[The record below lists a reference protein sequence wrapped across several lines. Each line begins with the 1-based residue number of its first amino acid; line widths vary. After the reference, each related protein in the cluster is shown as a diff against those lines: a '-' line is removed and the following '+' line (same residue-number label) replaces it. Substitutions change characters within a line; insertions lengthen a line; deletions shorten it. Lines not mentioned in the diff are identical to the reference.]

1 MLRQTR
7 SAVVIALAA
16 GLMWNCSGERVTQSE
31 IGTAGQIASS
41 GEPIGRPLGKSAV
54 SRHATQTVAVVT
66 VQEDG
71 EPVNGA
77 TVELSRAVAGRKAD
91 YQWSGTTDDEGQ
103 ARVEI
108 ASSNATG
115 YYQARASQD
124 EGMIGSWSSIPING
138 GYRVMLDLP
147 IGGKA
152 RVTDS
157 SVLGPEVTVGE
168 GEAVQI
174 RSLLAHTNAQSLGL
188 ESRHGVELAAEDFGS
203 IHGYEVALG
212 EPVDG
217 KCRPEGGR
225 AGAEQIVADPQV
237 VGVIGTN
244 CSGAAVEASPVLSA
258 AGLVMVSPSNTS
270 PFLTSDLEGNA
281 NSDYHP
287 GYFRV
292 DVNDLYK
299 GRAVADFVYNEL
311 GLRRMVGLDDGD
323 AYTTALVS
331 AFVDAFE
338 ALGGEVP
345 ATARIEKETED
356 MTSVL
361 TEFAAAMPEGI
372 FFPIFEEEGTAFV
385 KQARMFD
392 SEVTLISGA
401 ALFVASF
408 LSIPESE
415 GVYMVGPET
424 NYGSNVNV
432 ATGKNADEV
441 RAAHEARYGATPVS
455 PYWAHAYDATT
466 LLLSA
471 IRSVAMEVGGKLYID
486 RLALREE
493 LGATAGFQAIIGEFN
508 CDDFGDCVPGR
519 INIHHHNDLSITDP
533 GQVEVVYRWSAP

>member
-1 MLRQTR
+1 MLRR
-7 SAVVIALAA
+7 IRGAVVIALAA

-66 VQEDG
+66 VQQDG
-71 EPVNGA
+71 APVSGA
-77 TVELSRAVAGRKAD
+77 TVELSRAIAGRKAD
-91 YQWSGTTDDEGQ
+91 YQWSATTDDEGQ

-147 IGGKA
+147 IGGRA

-168 GEAVQI
+168 GEAVQV
-174 RSLLAHTNAQSLGL
+174 RSLLAHSLAASLGSV
-188 ESRHGVELAAEDFGS
+188 SRHGVELAVQDFGS
-203 IHGYEVALG
+203 VHGYEVALG

-217 KCRPEGGR
+217 GCGLEGGR
-225 AGAEQIVADPQV
+225 AGAEQIIADPQV

-244 CSGAAVEASPVLSA
+244 CSGAARAASPVLSA

-270 PFLTSDLEGNA
+270 PFLTSDLAGNA

-299 GRAVADFVYNEL
+299 GRAVADFVYSEL

-331 AFVDAFE
+331 AFGDAFQ
-338 ALGGEVP
+338 ALGGVVA
-345 ATARIEKETED
+345 ATERIEKGTTD

-361 TEFAAAMPEGI
+361 AVFAAARPEGI
-372 FFPIFEEEGTAFV
+372 FFPLFEEEGAAFV
-385 KQARMFD
+385 KQVRMFD
-392 SEVTLISGA
+392 DQVTLISGA
-401 ALFVASF
+401 ALFVSNF

-424 NYGSNVNV
+424 DFGSNVNV

-441 RAAHEARYGATPVS
+441 LAAYQAQYGTTPAS

-493 LGATAGFQAIIGEFN
+493 LGATAGFQALIAELT
-508 CDDFGDCVPGR
+508 CDDFGDCAPGR

-533 GQVEVVYRWSAP
+533 AQVEVVYRFSP

>member
-1 MLRQTR
+1 MLRR
-7 SAVVIALAA
+7 IRGAVVIALAA

-66 VQEDG
+66 VQQDG
-71 EPVNGA
+71 APVSGA
-77 TVELSRAVAGRKAD
+77 AVELSRAIAGRKAD

-174 RSLLAHTNAQSLGL
+174 RSLLAHTGVAPSLGL
-188 ESRHGVELAAEDFGS
+188 ASRHGVELAVQDFGS
-203 IHGYEVALG
+203 VHGYEVALG

-217 KCRPEGGR
+217 ACGPEGGR
-225 AGAEQIVADPQV
+225 AGAEQIIADPQV

-244 CSGAAVEASPVLSA
+244 CSDSALPASPVLSA

-270 PFLTSDLEGNA
+270 PFLTSDLAGNA

-299 GRAVADFVYNEL
+299 GRAVAGFVYSQL
-311 GLRRMVGLDDGD
+311 GLRRMVGLDNGD
-323 AYTTALVS
+323 PYTTALVS
-331 AFVDAFE
+331 AFADAFQ
-338 ALGGEVP
+338 ALGGEIA
-345 ATARIEKETED
+345 ATGRIEKGTTD

-372 FFPIFEEEGTAFV
+372 FFPLFEEEGIALV
-385 KQARMFD
+385 KQVRMFNN
-392 SEVTLISGA
+392 EVTLISGA
-401 ALFVASF
+401 ALFVAHF

-415 GVYMVGPET
+415 GVYLVGPET
-424 NYGSNVNV
+424 DFGSNVNV

-441 RAAHEARYGATPVS
+441 LAAYQAQYGTTPAS

-493 LGATAGFQAIIGEFN
+493 LGATAGFQALIAELT
-508 CDDFGDCVPGR
+508 CDDFGDCAPGR

-533 GQVEVVYRWSAP
+533 AQVEVIYRFSP